1 MRQHRVP
8 TRCSLE
14 ERPRAP
20 RPAGQRADRPLH
32 PLNWFRPRLA
42 RFNEWLYGV
51 AVGRWLRRR
60 LDRALELRSVEISLA
75 RLGPALDGLQIAFLS
90 DLHAGHFATEPD
102 LVRLFERVMRCE
114 PDLICLGGDLV
125 DARPEDCR
133 ILAKALPILRAPLGV
148 FAVPGNHDY
157 YADPSLRLW
166 QHCLEQHGV
175 SVLSNRGVRIGRGDE
190 TLWLAGVDDLSEGE
204 PDLAEALD
212 GVRPD
217 EAIVLLSHHPDFFL
231 EAAFA
236 GVDLMLSGHTHAGQ
250 ITAFGRTPL
259 RHTRHGYWHGHFE
272 QRGARLYVG
281 SGTGTTAIPLRV
293 FAAAEVPLIRLI
305 RPR

>member
-1 MRQHRVP
+1 V
-8 TRCSLE
+8 S
-14 ERPRAP
+14 
-20 RPAGQRADRPLH
+20 RPAGQSADRLLH
-32 PLNWFRPRLA
+32 PSNRFPRRLA
-42 RFNEWLYGV
+42 RFNAWLYGV

-60 LDRALELRSVEISLA
+60 LDRAVELRSVEVPLM

-90 DLHAGHFATEPD
+90 DLHAGHFTTELD
-102 LVRLFERVMRCE
+102 LVRLFERVVRCE

-133 ILAKALPILRAPLGV
+133 ILAKALPTLHAPLGV
-148 FAVPGNHDY
+148 FAVPGNHEY
-157 YADPSLRLW
+157 YADPKLRLW
-166 QHCLEQHGV
+166 RHCLEQHGV
-175 SVLSNRGVRIGRGDE
+175 TVLLNRGVRIRRGDE

-212 GVRPD
+212 GVRLD
-217 EAIVLLSHHPDFFL
+217 EPIVLLCHHPDFFL
-231 EAAFA
+231 EAAYA

-250 ITAFGRTPL
+250 ITVFGRTPL
-259 RHTRHGYWHGHFE
+259 KHTRHGYWHGHFE

-281 SGTGTTAIPLRV
+281 SGTGTTAIPLRIH
-293 FAAAEVPLIRLI
+293 ATAEVPLIRLV